1 MPAAKSRNR
10 LPSTSQTST
19 PRPCDITNG
28 CSRGYD
34 GDTTSAS
41 RARTA
46 RALGPGNS
54 VRMAGELSESLFIL
68 LLAPARA
75 MDAKISWIDAH
86 RRRGRFRFAGTGRE
100 ERAARPQSAA
110 QQHRERLQLRVARL
124 LLRGP
129 GRP

>member
-28 CSRGYD
+28 CSRGYE

-41 RARTA
+41 RAKTA

-54 VRMAGELSESLFIL
+54 VRMAGRLSESLFMRL
-68 LLAPARA
+68 TSLARTT
-75 MDAKISWIDAH
+75 DAELSLIDVHH
-86 RRRGRFRFAGTGRE
+86 RHERCRFVYADRE
-100 ERAARPQSAA
+100 ER
-110 QQHRERLQLRVARL
+110 V
-124 LLRGP
+124 
-129 GRP
+129 